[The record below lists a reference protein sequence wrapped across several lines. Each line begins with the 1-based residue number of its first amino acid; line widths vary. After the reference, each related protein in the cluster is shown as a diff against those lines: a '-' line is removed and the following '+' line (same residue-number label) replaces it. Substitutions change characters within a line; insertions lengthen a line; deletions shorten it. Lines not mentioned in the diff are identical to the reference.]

1 MTRRRILALLA
12 TAELLGMSAW
22 FSASALAPQL
32 SELWHLSESEAGWL
46 TTVVQL
52 GFVVGTAAAA
62 ALNLADIIPSRFYFA
77 GAAVLAGTV
86 NAALLVAPSYP
97 AALVLRFATGV
108 CFAGVYPPA
117 MKMIATWFKDGR
129 GLAIGTIVGA
139 LTVGKAT
146 PYLVHGLREVGVAPV
161 VVVSSGGAF
170 AAALLV
176 ALFYRD
182 GPHAFERRPFSW
194 GLVGIVA
201 RSREVRLATGGYLGH
216 MWELYAM
223 WTWLATFLAM
233 SFAARGQ
240 AAGGGPSVLAFI
252 AIAAGGVGC
261 VWGGWLA
268 DRIGREKLA
277 ARAMWV
283 SGACALAVGAC
294 FGGPAW
300 LLAAVAIVW
309 GVSVVADSA
318 QFSALVT
325 ELAPPHAVGTAL
337 TLQTS
342 LGFLLTMAS
351 IQLVPHVAGWIGWR
365 WAFAV
370 LAIGPVLGIHYIGR
384 LRRLRGR

>member
-62 ALNLADIIPSRFYFA
+62 VLNLADIIPSRFYFA

-146 PYLVHGLREVGVAPV
+146 PYLVHAFPGTGANAV
-161 VVVSSGGAF
+161 V
-170 AAALLV
+170 
-176 ALFYRD
+176 
-182 GPHAFERRPFSW
+182 
-194 GLVGIVA
+194 
-201 RSREVRLATGGYLGH
+201 T
-216 MWELYAM
+216 
-223 WTWLATFLAM
+223 
-233 SFAARGQ
+233 
-240 AAGGGPSVLAFI
+240 AGS
-252 AIAAGGVGC
+252 
-261 VWGGWLA
+261 
-268 DRIGREKLA
+268 DRNR
-277 ARAMWV
+277 
-283 SGACALAVGAC
+283 
-294 FGGPAW
+294 
-300 LLAAVAIVW
+300 
-309 GVSVVADSA
+309 
-318 QFSALVT
+318 
-325 ELAPPHAVGTAL
+325 
-337 TLQTS
+337 
-342 LGFLLTMAS
+342 
-351 IQLVPHVAGWIGWR
+351 
-365 WAFAV
+365 
-370 LAIGPVLGIHYIGR
+370 
-384 LRRLRGR
+384 